1 MCGIAGI
8 HAYDQNARDV
18 ERSELVA
25 MAEHMIRRGPDGSG
39 IWVAGDGR
47 TGFAHRRLAIIDL
60 SDNGLQPMQTDDGRF
75 VISFNGEIYNY
86 KELRGGLRAAGYR
99 FRTESDTEVL
109 LHLYAHRGIEMVRDL
124 RGMFAFALWDARERV
139 LVLAR
144 DPYGI
149 KPLYYSDD
157 GRTCR
162 FASQVKTLL
171 ATGAVAQDIDPAG
184 QVGFYLFGSLPE
196 PFTTWRAIRSVPS
209 GATLVIDR
217 NGAGKPRLYHSIAQT
232 YCTAERDRG
241 PVREP
246 QAIARDALLD
256 SVRSHLV
263 ADVPVG
269 AFLSAGIDSG
279 ALVGLMRDAGAQK
292 ITTVTVGFD
301 EFRGLPQDE
310 TVLAAE
316 VARLY
321 GTEHKTRIVSR
332 AEFEADLPRI
342 VAAMDQPSIDGI
354 NTWFVAKA
362 ARELGLKVAVSG
374 LGGDELLGGYPSF
387 RTLPRLVRSMALPS
401 RLPLPRTL
409 LRRMSARLAGRLG
422 IHPKAAGLLDYGGT
436 YAGAYLLQR
445 GLFMPWE
452 LNGVLDPEVVAQG
465 LERLQPLAMIEAA
478 IDPKPST
485 PFARIAA
492 LESSLYM
499 RNQLL
504 RDTDWASMAH
514 SLEVRVPLVDSVLL
528 DRLAPLTAAAGGRA
542 LKHLLADA
550 PVRPLPA
557 AVTNRRKTGF
567 STPVGS
573 WMAERVAV
581 ALSGSRSRVS
591 PPARSAIPA
600 PENSSDCRSRR
611 SRNEPWARGWSR
623 LVGAQFGAG

>member
-8 HAYDQNARDV
+8 YGYRDSANAVD
-18 ERSELVA
+18 RSELIA
-25 MAEHMIRRGPDGSG
+25 MGDHMKQRGPDGSG
-39 IWVAGDGR
+39 IWIDSDGR
-47 TGFAHRRLAIIDL
+47 IGLAHRRLAIIDL
-60 SDNGLQPMQTDDGRF
+60 SDNGLQPMQTEDGRF

-86 KELRGGLRAAGYR
+86 KELRSSLVAAGYR

-109 LHLYAHRGIEMVRDL
+109 LHLYAHRGVEMVREL
-124 RGMFAFALWDARERV
+124 RGMFAFALWDAQERV

-162 FASQVKTLL
+162 FASQVKALL
-171 ATGAVAQDIDPAG
+171 AIGAISRETEPAG
-184 QVGFYLFGSLPE
+184 QVGFYLFGSVPE

-209 GATLVIDR
+209 GTTLIIDR
-217 NGAGKPRLYHSIAQT
+217 NGPGVPRLYYSIAQI
-232 YCTAERDRG
+232 YCAAEQQKLPAG
-241 PVREP
+241 E
-246 QAIARDALLD
+246 QALAFRQALID

-269 AFLSAGIDSG
+269 AFLSSGVDSG
-279 ALVGLMRDAGAQK
+279 ALVGLMRDAGAQS

-301 EFRGLPQDE
+301 EFCGLPEDE

-321 GTEHKTRIVSR
+321 DTQHTRRIVTR

-342 VAAMDQPSIDGI
+342 MAAMDQPSIDGI

-387 RTLPRLVRSMALPS
+387 RKLPRLVRLAALPS
-401 RLPLPRTL
+401 RLPLPHAL
-409 LRRMSARLAGRLG
+409 LRRAAAHAASQFNV
-422 IHPKAAGLLDYGGT
+422 HPKAAGVLEYGGT
-436 YAGAYLLQR
+436 YPGAYLLQR

-452 LNGVLDPEVVAQG
+452 LDGVLDRETVDRG
-465 LERLQPLAMIEAA
+465 LETLMPLGMIDAQLKPCPRTPLARVA
-478 IDPKPST
+478 T
-485 PFARIAA
+485 
-492 LESSLYM
+492 LESSFYL

-528 DRLAPLTAAAGGRA
+528 DRLAPLTVAIGRGPG
-542 LKHLLADA
+542 KSLLAHA
-550 PVRPLPA
+550 PTQPLPA
-557 AVTNRRKTGF
+557 AVTNRAKY
-567 STPVGS
+567 
-573 WMAERVAV
+573 
-581 ALSGSRSRVS
+581 
-591 PPARSAIPA
+591 
-600 PENSSDCRSRR
+600 
-611 SRNEPWARGWSR
+611 R
-623 LVGAQFGAG
+623 L